1 LSPFKI
7 VHVWGIIRRMLVAL
21 KIAMLKK
28 GVRQTRMAV
37 ELGSDPARLSRI
49 VNQVGAL
56 TVQER
61 RAMAD
66 YVGENEADL
75 FPEKVTAAK

>member
-1 LSPFKI
+1 MSNPE
-7 VHVWGIIRRMLVAL
+7 IRQKR
-21 KIAMLKK
+21 AMAA
-28 GVRQTRMAV
+28 MAV
-37 ELGSDPARLSRI
+37 ELGWGPTRLSRI

-56 TVQER
+56 TVQKR

-75 FPEKVTAAK
+75 FSENVTAAK

>member
-1 LSPFKI
+1 
-7 VHVWGIIRRMLVAL
+7 M

-37 ELGSDPARLSRI
+37 ELGWDPARLSRI
-49 VNQVGAL
+49 VNQGGAL

-75 FPEKVTAAK
+75 FPENVTAAK